1 MFFLPI
7 IIFYVNLNFVINQS
21 IEYMSKVCEICGKK
35 PGSGNSR
42 SHSNIAT
49 LRTFGINLQK
59 KKLDGKRVKA
69 CTRCIKTANKTEK

>member
-1 MFFLPI
+1 MF
-7 IIFYVNLNFVINQS
+7 
-21 IEYMSKVCEICGKK
+21 MSKVCEVCGRK

-59 KKLDGKRVKA
+59 KKINGERKKV
-69 CTRCIKTANKTEK
+69 CTKCIKTANKVKK